1 MKFHQSNFF
10 AKERVLKSTD
20 IVSHGLF
27 SISGTLFLESD
38 AAAVV
43 VVFFFSFSRSFA
55 CSFEHRIQNPI
66 QPQRI
71 RVVANKTTT
80 LHIAAYHKSSARQCR
95 CI

>member
-43 VVFFFSFSRSFA
+43 VVFFFLSLV
-55 CSFEHRIQNPI
+55 HLP
-66 QPQRI
+66 
-71 RVVANKTTT
+71 VVSSTANK
-80 LHIAAYHKSSARQCR
+80 IPSSLSVLE
-95 CI
+95 